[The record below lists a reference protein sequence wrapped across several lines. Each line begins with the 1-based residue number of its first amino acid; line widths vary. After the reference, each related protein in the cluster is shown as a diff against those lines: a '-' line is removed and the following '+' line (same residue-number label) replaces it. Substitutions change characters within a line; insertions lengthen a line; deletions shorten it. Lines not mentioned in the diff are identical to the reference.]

1 MICGGSVVHAWRAQE
16 GRKAGIWVLSAA
28 HCLTDPRARYTVNVY
43 VGGQAPMQPIRVVPL
58 FGGDIPN
65 APGWFE
71 IPPGNISLFV
81 HPLYDDNTL
90 LYDIALLRCSFP
102 DGVDLPLGM
111 RMGDSGVNWQDVM
124 RVPQAPADNNI
135 PMNCNIVGFGLTDPA
150 ASQVSEIMQYGS
162 VQVEK
167 SGVTQLITGT
177 SLYDPAF
184 HIWATGPT
192 NAKGEAVDTCQGDS
206 GGPLFHIDQ
215 ETRVQTIYG
224 VTSWG
229 ISCGVPRYP
238 GVYARILPFTGIP
251 TDRFRKDLPSNSPW
265 NDGMVRL
272 INKFSPTQLRDL
284 DPASYSVF
292 EEPADGGESDN
303 TIITSP
309 SSRKMEAWHIV
320 AIVVAVI
327 LVSVFIFA
335 LLKR

>member
-309 SSRKMEAWHIV
+309 PSRKMEAWHIV